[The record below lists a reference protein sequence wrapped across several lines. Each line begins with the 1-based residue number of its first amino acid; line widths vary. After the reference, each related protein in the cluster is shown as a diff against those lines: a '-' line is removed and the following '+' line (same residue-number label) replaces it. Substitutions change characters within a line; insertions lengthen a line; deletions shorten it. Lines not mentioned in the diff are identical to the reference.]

1 MPRNAFEEGR
11 NGEDGPGRKPTA
23 NVVAADVEE
32 HRVVGDVE
40 NVVLQLFKRGDA
52 CHLLTRFG
60 VAEDEIAKAH
70 VFFHEVAQV
79 DVHLLRV
86 LVYKAKSL
94 FLGLFA
100 VVCFGAF
107 QDERHKLVA
116 AAYLAQQ
123 LDARLGVLYAVFGKA
138 YVADDAQD
146 VVGVFV
152 VVFHR
157 LFVCSCENHFGPA
170 PHSQGGSLAVKG
182 LGGYALAVNED
193 VAVQVGKDGGVEAY
207 AVFNQQNHLHA
218 AFLGVVFHV
227 HLVFD
232 KLDDGENEV
241 GVAQPAEHIVEDA
254 EVFVLHSARY
264 AVRKWRKHH
273 ARHHG
278 EPLFYGMRHGKCVVV
293 GIAGHADNEVYANAL
308 HHLFGLFNGANLLE
322 CGRIAQP

>member
-1 MPRNAFEEGR
+1 MI
-11 NGEDGPGRKPTA
+11 
-23 NVVAADVEE
+23 AADVEE

-52 CHLLTRFG
+52 CHLFVRFG

-70 VFFHEVAQV
+70 VLFHEVAQV
-79 DVHLLRV
+79 DTHLLRV
-86 LVYKAKSL
+86 LIYKAKA
-94 FLGLFA
+94 FFFGLFA

-138 YVADDAQD
+138 YVADDAQN

-193 VAVQVGKDGGVEAY
+193 VAVQVGEDGGVEAY
-207 AVFNQQNHLHA
+207 AVFYQQNHLHA

-232 KLDDGENEV
+232 KLDDGEDEV
-241 GVAQPAEHIVEDA
+241 GVAQPAKNIVEDA

-273 ARHHG
+273 ARHQW
-278 EPLFYGMRHGKCVVV
+278 ETFFYGMRHGESVVV
-293 GIAGHADNEVYANAL
+293 GIAGHADDEVYANAL

-322 CGRIAQP
+322 CGRIAQS